1 MTTTPDGL
9 EILPFTLK
17 APWFQAVGARQLNN
31 GKWRAY
37 IFEETSPNNP
47 KYCSWKYRA
56 YRPLDDY
63 LVEAPSLEAL
73 IELVKGYPYFD
84 YKKEDSTNVKNLIQ
98 PKGTKSS

>member
-1 MTTTPDGL
+1 MSTTPDGL
-9 EILPFTLK
+9 EILPFSLK
-17 APWFQAVGARQLNN
+17 VPWFQAVGARQLRN

-37 IFEETSPNNP
+37 IFEETNPNNP

-63 LVEAPSLEAL
+63 LVEAPTLTAL

-84 YKKEDSTNVKNLIQ
+84 YKKEDSKNVKKLIQ
-98 PKGTKSS
+98 PKGAKFS